1 MTNKVSGTDGIP
13 AELFQILKDDPV
25 KMLHSMCQ
33 QIWKT
38 QQWPQDWKMS
48 VFIPIAKKGNA
59 KGCSNYFTIVLIS
72 HASKVML
79 KVLQA
84 RLQQYMNQELPDGQV
99 GFRKGRGTRDQVVN
113 THWIVEKA
121 KEFHRTIYFFFIDY
135 TKVFDSVDH
144 NKLLKI
150 LTVRGMPD
158 HLTHLL
164 RNLNEGQEAIVRTG
178 QGTVDCFKIGTGVYQ
193 GCILS
198 PCLFNLY
205 ALWTS
210 CKMPDGLVD
219 SQAGNKIAWG
229 NISNLRYGSNLTP
242 P

>member
-1 MTNKVSGTDGIP
+1 M
-13 AELFQILKDDPV
+13 
-25 KMLHSMCQ
+25 
-33 QIWKT
+33 
-38 QQWPQDWKMS
+38 
-48 VFIPIAKKGNA
+48 
-59 KGCSNYFTIVLIS
+59 
-72 HASKVML
+72 
-79 KVLQA
+79 
-84 RLQQYMNQELPDGQV
+84 
-99 GFRKGRGTRDQVVN
+99 
-113 THWIVEKA
+113 
-121 KEFHRTIYFFFIDY
+121 
-135 TKVFDSVDH
+135 DH

-150 LTVRGMPD
+150 LKVRGMPD

-164 RNLNEGQEAIVRTG
+164 RNLSAGQEAIVRTG
-178 QGTVDCFKIGTGVYQ
+178 PGTVDCFKIGKGVYQ

>member
-59 KGCSNYFTIVLIS
+59 KGCSNYCTIVLIS

-135 TKVFDSVDH
+135 TKSFYSMDH
-144 NKLLKI
+144 KICEKLLK
-150 LTVRGMPD
+150 RW
-158 HLTHLL
+158 
-164 RNLNEGQEAIVRTG
+164 E
-178 QGTVDCFKIGTGVYQ
+178 YQ
-193 GCILS
+193 TTLPVPVKPVCG
-198 PCLFNLY
+198 
-205 ALWTS
+205 
-210 CKMPDGLVD
+210 
-219 SQAGNKIAWG
+219 
-229 NISNLRYGSNLTP
+229 
-242 P
+242 